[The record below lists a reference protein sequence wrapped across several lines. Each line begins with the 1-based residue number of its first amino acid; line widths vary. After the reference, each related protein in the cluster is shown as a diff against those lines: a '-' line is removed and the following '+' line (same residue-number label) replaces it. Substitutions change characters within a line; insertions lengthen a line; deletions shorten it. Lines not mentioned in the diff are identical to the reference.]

1 LLGRRV
7 SPGMIASKRY
17 EKYFRKLETELKRI
31 YQVASEARS
40 RGFDPYTKP
49 EPKLSKDLAE
59 RVEFLVGPKG
69 VADHIRK
76 FSLKMSREEVAL
88 KIAEEVIYG
97 VFGRLTGEK
106 AAEQALRTA
115 LAIVTEGVTVAPV
128 QGITRVAIKTN
139 DDGSRY
145 LAVYFAGP
153 IRPAG
158 GTEQAFIVVV
168 ADFVRKKLGLDRWKP
183 TDREVMRLI
192 EEVRVYERRVR
203 PFQYQV
209 PDEVLERIIRN
220 LPVEVTGV
228 ETDPVEVSSYRDLPR
243 VETNRVRGGALIVL
257 NDGLAGRAR
266 KLMKIVEALNIE
278 DWKWIG
284 SVWDSGGNSKSPETM
299 YLDEIIAGRP
309 VFSFP
314 SRIGGFRL
322 RYGRARNTGLAALGV
337 HPATMVIL
345 DGFLAVG
352 TQIKI
357 EKPSKGGIVASVDSI
372 EPPVVRLKDG
382 SVVRV
387 ETVETALKLRG
398 KVDKILFLGDLL
410 LSFYEFLENKA
421 NLLPPGF
428 TEELWTRLFLE
439 ALDSGYDS
447 SYERLSEVSGIPAD
461 RLRKFVENPFKIKPT
476 ASEALILSRILN
488 IPLHPRYT
496 YAWEHITVDEFKTLR
511 NAVLDGKPSG
521 DAKRI
526 RLRFDPRVKEILER
540 LLIPHRIVNGQV
552 VIEDGSQVFYECLNP
567 GVMVSLDGVADVLEA
582 IYKVSGLRVKPK
594 FQTFIGARMG
604 RPEKADRRVMKPL
617 VHVLFPVGLKGGSR
631 RNIIAATEKGLV
643 EVEVVHRVC
652 ERCGF
657 ETHKPRCPRC
667 GGKTVVKYGCPKC
680 GRPLSRDAVCP
691 SCRVHSA
698 AYRVKLLDLRREFQE
713 ALAKMGSP
721 RLDIVKGVVK
731 LMNASRTPEPLEKGI
746 LRAKYDLSVFKD
758 GTVRFDMT
766 NAPLT
771 HFKPREIGVSVCRL
785 KELGYDVDMD
795 GKPLRDPDQICELKV
810 QDVILPKKCGDY
822 LVRVA
827 RFIDELLERF
837 YGLPRFYGVKT
848 RNDLVGHL
856 VVGLAPHTS
865 VGVLGRIIGFTDANV
880 CFAHPYWHACKR
892 RDCDGDED
900 SVMLALDCFI
910 NFSAEYLPAQVGGL
924 MDAPLMV
931 TYRINPYEVDSAVHN
946 LDVSDAYPLK
956 FYELCV
962 EKIDA
967 RKAKGLIDVVES
979 RLGSERQFEGFRYTH
994 PTSSITAGNIETSY
1008 KRLKSMSQKMANQL
1022 KLADRIVAVDA
1033 AKIAEKVLTTHLLR
1047 DIAGNLRAF
1056 SSQKFRCKRCNA
1068 SYRRIPLSGKCL
1080 KCGGELAL
1088 TVYRGNIE
1096 KYLNMAERLVERYR
1110 LGEYY
1115 RQRLM
1120 LIKDE
1125 ISTLLATDAI
1135 KTQTSLSRFM

>member
-1 LLGRRV
+1 MV
-7 SPGMIASKRY
+7 ASKSC
-17 EKYFRKLETELKRI
+17 ESYFRRLEAELKRV
-31 YQVASEARS
+31 YRVALKARS
-40 RGFDPYTKP
+40 KGLDPYPRP

-59 RVEFLVGPKG
+59 RVEFLVGPKK
-69 VADHIRK
+69 VADRIREL
-76 FSLKMSREEVAL
+76 SLKMSREEVAL
-88 KIAEEVIYG
+88 KIAEEIVYG
-97 VFGRLTGEK
+97 GFGRLSKEE

-139 DDGSRY
+139 DDGSKY

-168 ADFVRKKLGLDRWKP
+168 ADFIRKKLGLDRWKP
-183 TDREVMRLI
+183 TDKEVMRLI
-192 EEVRVYERRVR
+192 EEVRTYERRAR

-209 PDEVLERIIRN
+209 PDEVLEKIIRN
-220 LPVEVTGV
+220 LPVEVTGI
-228 ETDPVEVSSYRDLPR
+228 ETEPIEVSSYRDLPR

-257 NDGLAGRAR
+257 NDGLAGRAK

-284 SVWDSGGNSKSPETM
+284 SVWDSGENSKSSEAM

-352 TQIKI
+352 TQIKV
-357 EKPSKGGIVASVDSI
+357 ERPGKGGIIASVDSI
-372 EPPVVRLKDG
+372 EPPVVKLRDG
-382 SVVRV
+382 SVTRV
-387 ETVETALKLRG
+387 ESVEKALKLRE
-398 KVDKILFLGDLL
+398 KVEKILFLGDLL

-421 NLLPPGF
+421 NLLPSGF
-428 TEELWTRLFLE
+428 TEELWAQLLLKALNDVYGSNYDGFSEASGIPVSRIRGFLENPFENKPTALE
-439 ALDSGYDS
+439 AL
-447 SYERLSEVSGIPAD
+447 
-461 RLRKFVENPFKIKPT
+461 T
-476 ASEALILSRILN
+476 LSRMLS
-488 IPLHPRYT
+488 IPLHPHYT
-496 YAWEHITVDEFKTLR
+496 YAWEHITIEEFKTLR
-511 NAVLDGKPSG
+511 KAFLDCSFSQHDDVKCVQV
-521 DAKRI
+521 K
-526 RLRFDPRVKEILER
+526 FDPKVKEILER
-540 LLIPHRIVNGQV
+540 LFVPHKVAKGWI
-552 VIEDGSQVFYECLNP
+552 VIENDSQVLYECLNP
-567 GVMVSLDGVADVLEA
+567 SSPVSLDDVGDVLEA
-582 IYKVSGLRVKPK
+582 IYRVSGLKVESK
-594 FQTFIGARMG
+594 FQSFIGARMG
-604 RPEKADRRVMKPL
+604 RPEKADRRIMKPL
-617 VHVLFPVGLKGGSR
+617 VHVLFPIGLKGGSK
-631 RNIIAATEKGLV
+631 RNIIVAAEKGLV
-643 EVEVVHRVC
+643 EVELINRVC
-652 ERCGF
+652 ENCGL
-657 ETHKPRCPRC
+657 ETYKPICPRC
-667 GGKTVVKYGCPKC
+667 GGKTSIKYGCPKC
-680 GRPLSRDAVCP
+680 GRPLSKDAVCP
-691 SCRVHSA
+691 SCRVQSA
-698 AYRVKLLDLRREFQE
+698 AYRLKQLDMRKELQE
-713 ALAKMGSP
+713 ALARMGSP
-721 RLDIVKGVVK
+721 RLEIVKGVVK
-731 LMNASRTPEPLEKGI
+731 LMNASRIPEPLEKGI

-771 HFKPREIGVSVCRL
+771 HFKPREIGVSLDKL
-785 KELGYDVDMD
+785 KELGYDVDEK
-795 GKPLRDPDQICELKV
+795 GSPLRESDQLCELKV

-827 RFIDELLERF
+827 QFVDELLEKF
-837 YGLPRFYGVKT
+837 YGLPPFYRVKT
-848 RNDLVGHL
+848 RDDLVGHL

-910 NFSAEYLPAQVGGL
+910 NFSAEYLPTQVGGL
-924 MDAPLMV
+924 MDAPLMI

-946 LDVSDAYPLK
+946 LDVSDVYPLE
-956 FYELCV
+956 FYELCSKRV
-962 EKIDA
+962 DA
-967 RKAKGLIDVVES
+967 RKAKGLIEVIED

-994 PTSSITAGNIETSY
+994 PTSNVVAGNLETSY
-1008 KRLKSMSQKMANQL
+1008 KRLKSMSHKMADQL
-1022 KLADRIVAVDA
+1022 KLADKIVAVDA

-1047 DIAGNLRAF
+1047 DITGNLRAF
-1056 SSQKFRCKRCNA
+1056 SSQRFRCKKCNA
-1068 SYRRIPLSGKCL
+1068 SYRRIPLNGKCL

-1096 KYLNMAERLVERYR
+1096 KYLNMAEDLVERYR
-1110 LGEYY
+1110 LGEIY

-1120 LIKDE
+1120 LIRDE
-1125 ISTLLATDAI
+1125 ISTLLTAEASRI
-1135 KTQTSLSRFM
+1135 QTSLSRFM